1 MSTGIARQRSH
12 SRSSSVR
19 SDSNLKPP
27 TPSITPGSDE
37 FAFEPCAATASFLLY
52 AQRNVILCLHHD
64 TLAIERRFTR
74 HREDV
79 SWISVDNVSERG
91 AGRMVVSYDAGSTAI
106 VWDLLTGD
114 EVARFASY
122 EQIRVASWMRNGNVA
137 FGNAQGNIILFE
149 PSTSEHLSARTIF
162 DPITALAPAQDC
174 RTFAIG
180 YLNGSILIATLQ
192 PSFTILHTLTTPRAP
207 SPIAGLA
214 WHGSSSKQKSEMLA
228 AQTSDGDLRVWSVPK
243 APHGGDTPCV
253 IRILNQKEQREPGPC
268 WFAWSKNG
276 RIIQY
281 TEGQTASWDVRTKR
295 VSYESVPTIDG
306 VVAICNYGP
315 TATMFTMGRNYTV
328 QQYDLNPNGAP
339 GMVANVQHPP
349 ANTPPSPPHS
359 LDEKKK
365 KSDTPLVKT
374 AAQALIESESSEG
387 EGNVMSPLQKIAQ
400 EMDQLEEERR
410 DRVGPLSPVS
420 SRGSQSSR
428 SSGGTRNPRY
438 RYDKPSV
445 GSRSNKSNKSS
456 GGTIFSSGTSSF
468 AGTSRESISI
478 RSSSSIASSSRYG
491 GSALRKEVLRSP
503 DESLRT
509 KHMDLFPFTKARL
522 SDVPY
527 RNAQLPPERSPDDL
541 RQNMLR
547 IVFGWENDIEELI
560 RDELARHPP
569 GSAAAVL
576 LSKWLGNLGA
586 DLMASM
592 VGSESMT
599 SSDWMLLALSS
610 MGQDSQKKVGE
621 AFVQR
626 LLEKGDI
633 HPAVAILLGLGEHND
648 AIEVY
653 VSQRYYLEA
662 VLLTC
667 LLFPTDWQ
675 RQSFLVRKW
684 GESAVSHGK
693 PELAIRCFSC
703 MGLESSEPWFSPRA
717 QDAVFAA
724 QKQQLLGSQLSPP
737 LSPPIAQSARI
748 TAKMAALKLV
758 TDFGQGPQPK
768 QMIPEDDEATPMNA
782 GVTPIAESAISPAV
796 TKQAWLTASARTPRE
811 PSREPSSARTAT
823 PGSYRR
829 KRYPSKS
836 DADRSVTNNENLAAL
851 IVPERGPRNESSA
864 IPMTAV
870 DNVGR
875 EAETLP
881 FSIRRASSTGDKKE
895 VILTSATYMPSASK
909 DHLPSP
915 AAGVFDNFKEKESES
930 RGSSRSRKPETL
942 HLEMKETI
950 VEAGPDTGYT
960 SNLSPPL
967 TGASVKS
974 AKARSIDQYIS
985 SLEEATY
992 YARKRSDSRPTVAPD
1007 TRPGSRTEPR
1017 PGSRTTDRA
1026 RSRNREASDGRGR
1039 SGVRYIRPAKRS
1051 PSSPV
1056 PMSPEDAGIYPRS
1069 RKEAGTNTDDFD
1081 DERYYKSVTSPIES
1095 IGSSRTTRSR
1105 ARNGTSKPRS
1115 SSKATRRAESPEGA
1129 PRVRSRATSRTS
1141 SRHRLEDRGRS
1152 TTRGE
1157 ELRSPQSAHPT
1168 LPEEPETDEYEPIR
1182 PRQRSSSRRAGER
1195 ATSSRRE
1202 QSPDR
1207 RMPRDRSISR
1217 KAASARRD
1225 ASQPRTHVRE
1235 SSPEPMPE
1243 RAEESRPTS
1252 RHSNFSSR
1260 SGQLSRAAT
1269 MSRRELAAKELEE
1282 RRLSLAR
1289 RPSAPIIPLPG
1300 DLSQRPTPVERSYTE
1315 NDVFGTMN
1323 MHRDPIQRSVT
1334 ADPEI
1339 SKKYSPTNKA
1349 PIGATS
1355 TTSVPIGLPA
1365 TPRAMRH
1372 PRYMSSDPNERESIP
1387 AVPSIPADLAQ
1398 YTEPYQAGA
1407 QDDLGPLLPA
1417 TTFGQPAAPARS
1429 ASAPP
1434 EDISPSNVAPRIS
1447 PGMPPNLQGR
1457 RGSLGGRGH
1466 ARMKTSPE
1474 ISSPVNYKRVSPPPI
1489 TASIDETIHENQV
1502 VILDA
1507 DLSAPPLLPELQHL
1521 AGPPP
1526 PPPPPLYTNQ
1536 GSPKSLGVINIA
1548 IDENSQ
1554 KPQDA
1559 VSPIS
1564 GSQTTSP
1571 VSSHRRGRGSVS
1583 ENLGMTFKRV
1593 TERMRST
1600 SRSRNKSPP
1609 SMIRHDISPY
1619 ESVPE
1624 FSFPRSANARSP
1636 IENAHNANFPQ
1647 ISPPPPPP
1655 VQAME
1660 QVISPIDE
1668 QKNSQFVG
1676 YRHPREVRANMPPEM
1691 LQAGV
1696 YNQLETPMI

>member
-1 MSTGIARQRSH
+1 MSTGPLSRQRSN

-19 SDSNLKPP
+19 SDSKLKPP

-79 SWISVDNVSERG
+79 SWISVDNLSERG

-122 EQIRVASWMRNGNVA
+122 EQIRIASWMRNGNVA

-162 DPITALAPAQDC
+162 DPITAIAPAADC

-243 APHGGDTPCV
+243 VPHGGDAPCV
-253 IRILNQKEQREPGPC
+253 IRVLNVKEQREPGPC

-276 RIIQY
+276 RIVQY
-281 TEGQTASWDVRTKR
+281 TEGQTYAWDVRTKR
-295 VSYESVPTIDG
+295 VTFENVPTIDG
-306 VVAICNYGP
+306 VVAVCNYGP
-315 TATMFTMGRNYTV
+315 TASLFTMGRNYTV
-328 QQYDLNPNGAP
+328 QQYDLNPSGTP
-339 GMVANVQHPP
+339 SMVANVQHPP
-349 ANTPPSPPHS
+349 AVTPPSPPHS

-365 KSDTPLVKT
+365 KVDTPLTKT
-374 AAQALIESESSEG
+374 PAQALVESESSEG
-387 EGNVMSPLQKIAQ
+387 EANIMSPLQKIAQ

-428 SSGGTRNPRY
+428 SSGSGRGPRY
-438 RYDKPSV
+438 RYDKPAP
-445 GSRSNKSNKSS
+445 GSRSGKSS
-456 GGTIFSSGTSSF
+456 GGTVFSSGTSSF
-468 AGTSRESISI
+468 MASSRESISI
-478 RSSSSIASSSRYG
+478 RSTSSAASSRYA
-491 GSALRKEVLRSP
+491 SSHLRKEVLRSP
-503 DESLRT
+503 DESMRT
-509 KHMDLFPFTKARL
+509 KEMDLFPFTKARL

-527 RNAQLPPERSPDDL
+527 RNSSLGPERSPDDL

-547 IVFGWENDIEELI
+547 VVFGWENDIEELV

-576 LSKWLGNLGA
+576 LSKWLGDSGA

-592 VGSESMT
+592 VGAESMT

-610 MGQDSQKKVGE
+610 MGADSQKKVGE
-621 AFVQR
+621 SFVQR

-633 HPAVAILLGLGEHND
+633 HPAVAILLGLGEQND
-648 AIEVY
+648 AVEVY

-667 LLFPTDWQ
+667 LTFPTDWQ

-684 GESAVSHGK
+684 GEWAVSHGK
-693 PELAIRCFSC
+693 AELAIRCFSC

-717 QDAVFAA
+717 QDAVFSA
-724 QKQQLLGSQLSPP
+724 QKQHLLGSQLSPP
-737 LSPPIAQSARI
+737 LSPPSGQSARI
-748 TAKMAALKLV
+748 TAKMSALKLV
-758 TDFGQGPQPK
+758 TDFGQGPLPT
-768 QMIPEDDEATPMNA
+768 QMTIPEDEEQTPMNA

-796 TKQAWLTASARTPRE
+796 GKSPWLSASARTARE
-811 PSREPSSARTAT
+811 ASREPSSARTAT

-829 KRYPSKS
+829 KRYPSRS
-836 DADRSVTNNENLAAL
+836 DADRSATTTNEKNASL
-851 IVPERGPRNESSA
+851 IVPDRGVPRGGDS

-881 FSIRRASSTGDKKE
+881 FSARRASSTGDKKE
-895 VILTSATYMPSASK
+895 FILTAATYNPGK
-909 DHLPSP
+909 INDHMPSP
-915 AAGVFDNFKEKESES
+915 AAGVFETLKEKETES
-930 RGSSRSRKPETL
+930 RGSSRNRKPDNL
-942 HLEMKETI
+942 HLEMKEQI
-950 VEAGPDTGYT
+950 VEAGPDTGY
-960 SNLSPPL
+960 SNNLSPPL

-985 SLEEATY
+985 SLEEANY
-992 YARKRSDSRPTVAPD
+992 YSRQRADSKPEP
-1007 TRPGSRTEPR
+1007 RPGSRTEPR
-1017 PGSRTTDRA
+1017 PNSRTTDRA
-1026 RSRNREASDGRGR
+1026 RSRNRDPSESRGR

-1056 PMSPEDAGIYPRS
+1056 PMSPEDAGIYVRA
-1069 RKEAGTNTDDFD
+1069 RKEAATNTDDFD
-1081 DERYYKSVTSPIES
+1081 DERYYKKEVTSPTATES
-1095 IGSSRTTRSR
+1095 VGSARTTRSR
-1105 ARNGTSKPRS
+1105 ARSGMSKTRT
-1115 SSKATRRAESPEGA
+1115 SSKATRRPDSPESSA
-1129 PRVRSRATSRTS
+1129 RARSRAAS
-1141 SRHRLEDRGRS
+1141 RGRS
-1152 TTRGE
+1152 TTRE
-1157 ELRSPQSAHPT
+1157 AALRSPQSAHPR
-1168 LPEEPETDEYEPIR
+1168 LPEEPELDNYEPIR
-1182 PRQRSSSRRAGER
+1182 PRHRSSSRRAAER
-1195 ATSSRRE
+1195 GTSNRRE
-1202 QSPDR
+1202 PSPDR
-1207 RMPRDRSISR
+1207 RMPRDRSMSR
-1217 KAASARRD
+1217 KAMSSRREGSTSR
-1225 ASQPRTHVRE
+1225 AHVRDP
-1235 SSPEPMPE
+1235 SPEPMPE
-1243 RAEESRPTS
+1243 RVEESRPTS
-1252 RHSNFSSR
+1252 RHSNMSGR
-1260 SGQLSRAAT
+1260 SGQLSRVAT
-1269 MSRRELAAKELEE
+1269 LARREQAAKELEE

-1289 RPSAPIIPLPG
+1289 RPSAPLIPLPG
-1300 DLSQRPTPVERSYTE
+1300 DLTQRPAAVERSYTDGSDSL
-1315 NDVFGTMN
+1315 NTMS
-1323 MHRDPIQRSVT
+1323 MHRDPIQRSHT
-1334 ADPEI
+1334 TDPEI
-1339 SKKYSPTNKA
+1339 SKKYSPTNKI
-1349 PIGATS
+1349 PVGATS

-1372 PRYMSSDPNERESIP
+1372 PRYMSSDPNEREGIP
-1387 AVPSIPADLAQ
+1387 AVPMIPDNFAESPRESFA
-1398 YTEPYQAGA
+1398 P
-1407 QDDLGPLLPA
+1407 QDDLGPLLPS
-1417 TTFGQPAAPARS
+1417 TTFGQSAPARS

-1434 EDISPSNVAPRIS
+1434 EDISPVNMAPRIS
-1447 PGMPPNLQGR
+1447 PTGPPPIAQGR

-1466 ARMKTSPE
+1466 VRTSTSPE
-1474 ISSPVNYKRVSPPPI
+1474 ITTTTNYKRVSPPPI

-1502 VILDA
+1502 VILEQD
-1507 DLSAPPLLPELQHL
+1507 SGAPQLLPELQHL
-1521 AGPPP
+1521 AIPPP
-1526 PPPPPLYTNQ
+1526 PPPPPIYTGVRKN
-1536 GSPKSLGVINIA
+1536 SLGVINIA
-1548 IDENSQ
+1548 IEENPAD
-1554 KPQDA
+1554 KVQDA
-1559 VSPIS
+1559 VSPVNGPQHS
-1564 GSQTTSP
+1564 ATNSP
-1571 VSSHRRGRGSVS
+1571 VASHRRGRGSVS

-1609 SMIRHDISPY
+1609 SMMRQDISPY

-1624 FSFPRSANARSP
+1624 FSFPRSASARSP
-1636 IENAHNANFPQ
+1636 VEGKDAYFSNM
-1647 ISPPPPPP
+1647 SPPQPPHT
-1655 VQAME
+1655 VSMDQA
-1660 QVISPIDE
+1660 ISPIGSPADE
-1668 QKNSQFVG
+1668 AARNSQFQG
-1676 YRHPREVRANMPPEM
+1676 YRHPREVRANMPPPQ
-1691 LQAGV
+1691 LQPGV
-1696 YNQLETPMI
+1696 YGESSTMI